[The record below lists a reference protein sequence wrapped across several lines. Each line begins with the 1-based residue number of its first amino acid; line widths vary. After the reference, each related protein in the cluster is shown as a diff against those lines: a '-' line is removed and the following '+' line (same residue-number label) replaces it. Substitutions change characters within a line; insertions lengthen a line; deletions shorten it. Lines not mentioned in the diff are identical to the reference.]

1 MTDEPPTRRILPR
14 TRYVSASPQT
24 WSLIRGA
31 YLSGL
36 SAPTVAARFGVSVT
50 ALRKRARRE
59 GWTKRLFAARATP
72 WNACA
77 ANPNPAPLSSRP
89 DPGRDPG
96 GEPGRDPD
104 APLTEAEVMAWWNQP
119 VRFHPTDVARK
130 ALAGAVDAIK
140 TGQGL
145 NAVRLA
151 RAADAVARLDAM
163 LEYAEEDPARAESE
177 SQARSDMM
185 RQFIRQQ
192 AVRLAEDLAAGRPL
206 PPHYAE
212 AQEINRADD
221 AVLAA
226 EREGSNVS

>member
-1 MTDEPPTRRILPR
+1 
-14 TRYVSASPQT
+14 
-24 WSLIRGA
+24 
-31 YLSGL
+31 
-36 SAPTVAARFGVSVT
+36 
-50 ALRKRARRE
+50 
-59 GWTKRLFAARATP
+59 
-72 WNACA
+72 
-77 ANPNPAPLSSRP
+77 
-89 DPGRDPG
+89 
-96 GEPGRDPD
+96 
-104 APLTEAEVMAWWNQP
+104 MAWWDQP

-130 ALAGAVDAIK
+130 ALAGAVEAIK
-140 TGQGL
+140 TGHGL

>member
-1 MTDEPPTRRILPR
+1 MTDEPPTRRVLPR

-77 ANPNPAPLSSRP
+77 AAPAPAPDSSP
-89 DPGRDPG
+89 VDAP
-96 GEPGRDPD
+96 RDPD
-104 APLTEAEVMAWWNQP
+104 APLTEAEVMAWWDQP

-130 ALAGAVDAIK
+130 ALAGAVEAIK
-140 TGQGL
+140 TGHGL

-212 AQEINRADD
+212 AQAINRADD

>member
-1 MTDEPPTRRILPR
+1 MTDDPPPRRVLPR
-14 TRYVSASPQT
+14 SRYVSASPQT

-50 ALRKRARRE
+50 AIRKRARRE

-77 ANPNPAPLSSRP
+77 AAPAPDGSP
-89 DPGRDPG
+89 ADAP
-96 GEPGRDPD
+96 RDPD
-104 APLTEAEVMAWWNQP
+104 APLTEAEVMAWWDQP

-130 ALAGAVDAIK
+130 ALAGAVEAIK

-221 AVLAA
+221 AVRAA
-226 EREGSNVS
+226 ETEGSNVS